1 VKLGFSTMNTPEDVP
16 PAEMAKALE
25 DRGFDSFWIGEHSHI
40 PTSRQTPYPSGGEMP
55 LQYRRMMDP
64 FLSLMAAAAATT
76 SLRLGLG
83 VALPLEHDVFDLAKS
98 VSTLDRLS
106 GGRVE
111 FGVGVGWNEEEL
123 ANIRPTIAWGQRYK
137 ALAECVAALRV
148 LWTEEASEF
157 HGEFFDFDPVWSE
170 PKPFQQPHPKIWC
183 GTGGRLG
190 TKHAVE
196 WADGWLPMDVALGD
210 VAKKIGKFRE
220 ASAAAGRT
228 DIPVT
233 IVTFGDPTL
242 ETLQRYRDLGV
253 ECAVVGAARQ
263 GWDDAATSIPFVDRY
278 AQYRDELK

>member
-1 VKLGFSTMNTPEDVP
+1 MKLGFSTMNTPEDVP

-40 PTSRQTPYPSGGEMP
+40 PTSRKTPYPSGGEMP
-55 LQYRRMMDP
+55 PQYRRMMDP

-76 SLRLGLG
+76 DLRLGLG

-123 ANIRPTIAWGQRYK
+123 ANIRPAISWGQRYK

-148 LWTEEASEF
+148 LWTDEASEF

-170 PKPFQQPHPKIWC
+170 PKPLQQPHPKIWC

-220 ASAAAGRT
+220 AAAAAGRP

-233 IVTFGDPTL
+233 IVTFGDPSL

-253 ECAVVGAARQ
+253 ERAVVGAARQ
-263 GWDDAATSIPFVDRY
+263 GWNDGATSIPFVDRY
-278 AQYRDELK
+278 AGYLDQLK